1 MQEHQIDQFW
11 NYQSRSCSDHLV
23 SRQMDKN
30 VAAIMNEND
39 GENVNKSVR
48 MHQLL
53 EKYVDDFLTISS
65 SLFYIDWFI

>member
-1 MQEHQIDQFW
+1 
-11 NYQSRSCSDHLV
+11 
-23 SRQMDKN
+23 MDKN
-30 VAAIMNEND
+30 VAANMNEND

-53 EKYVDDFLTISS
+53 EKYVDDFLTIRS